1 MLSITRRLF
10 PAARHLRSLTTAALS
25 EGEQNI
31 YSKLS
36 QKFSPSQLQVQDV
49 SGGCGTFYA
58 ITIASR
64 SFKGLPIVK
73 QHKLVTETLKQ
84 EIEGIHGLQIKT
96 IPVAS

>member
-10 PAARHLRSLTTAALS
+10 PAARHLRSLTTAVPPTDLS

-31 YSKLS
+31 YSKLT

-84 EIEGIHGLQIKT
+84 EIEGIHGLQ
-96 IPVAS
+96 VC